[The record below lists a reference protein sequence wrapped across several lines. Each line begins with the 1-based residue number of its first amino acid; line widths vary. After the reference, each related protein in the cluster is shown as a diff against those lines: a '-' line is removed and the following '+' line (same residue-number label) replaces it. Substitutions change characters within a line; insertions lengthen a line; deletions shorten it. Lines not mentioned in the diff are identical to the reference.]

1 MSCDRATQ
9 ITAYIDGELD
19 LSGVLDL
26 ERHVEG
32 CVACARLLAAQTAL
46 HQAMGAADL
55 RYVPAPDQ
63 VRRLRQALGAPGRA
77 PRASDA
83 ISLASGGQPVGPVF
97 WQAHRLRA
105 AAALVLVA
113 AAGWLV
119 GRRWPEPVA
128 PRSAAAGAAANLVA
142 RQESAADPVAEQ
154 IVASHVRSLLAGRAE
169 DVASSDRHTVK
180 PWFAGRLD
188 YSPPVV
194 DLAAAGFPLLGGR
207 LEYIADR
214 PVAALVYQAGH
225 HLVSLFV
232 WPSSGTPPGNG
243 AGVVNGGDALNRD
256 GNASALNGATA
267 FHAAAE
273 APDRSGAVKAPD
285 KNGAVK
291 APDGNSAVKAPDGNG
306 AVKAPDE
313 NGAVKAPDGNGAVK
327 APDEN
332 GAIGVPGGG
341 AEVSSR
347 RGFQLQRW
355 SQSGMTWWVVSDAA
369 ADRVDAFVRRLRRE
383 I

>member
-19 LSGVLDL
+19 LSAVLDL

-32 CVACARLLAAQTAL
+32 CAACARLLAAQTAL

-55 RYVPAPDQ
+55 RYAPAPDQ
-63 VRRLRQALGAPGRA
+63 LRRLRKALGAPGRA
-77 PRASDA
+77 PRASDD
-83 ISLASGGQPVGPVF
+83 ISLASGGRPVRPVF

-105 AAALVLVA
+105 VAALVLVA
-113 AAGWLV
+113 GAGWLV

-128 PRSAAAGAAANLVA
+128 PRSAAGGAAANPA
-142 RQESAADPVAEQ
+142 RQESTADPVAEQ

-207 LEYIADR
+207 LEYVAGR

-225 HLVSLFV
+225 HLLSLFV

-243 AGVVNGGDALNRD
+243 AV
-256 GNASALNGATA
+256 
-267 FHAAAE
+267 
-273 APDRSGAVKAPD
+273 
-285 KNGAVK
+285 
-291 APDGNSAVKAPDGNG
+291 
-306 AVKAPDE
+306 DE
-313 NGAVKAPDGNGAVK
+313 NGAVKAPDESGAVK
-327 APDEN
+327 A
-332 GAIGVPGGG
+332 PGGG
-341 AEVSSR
+341 AEVSSQ

-369 ADRVDAFVRRLRRE
+369 ADRVESFVRRLRQE